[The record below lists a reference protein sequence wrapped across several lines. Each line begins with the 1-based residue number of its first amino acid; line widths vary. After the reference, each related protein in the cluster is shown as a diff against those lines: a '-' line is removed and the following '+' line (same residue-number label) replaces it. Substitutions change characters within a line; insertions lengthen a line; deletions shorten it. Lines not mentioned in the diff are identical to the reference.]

1 MNQQVSLRTF
11 ARYAAPGILGQVGIS
26 CYILADT
33 FFVSRDTGAI
43 GLAALNIALP
53 LYNLMNGIGLMIG
66 VGSATHFTICRAQ
79 GQQRDA
85 DRTFTHAVGLGLAA
99 GVFFLLLGLLAG
111 GPLARLLGADADTFP
126 LTLVYLRTL
135 LCFGPFFVMNNVL
148 RAFVRNDGGPNRA
161 MAGMIIGSL
170 SNVVMDYVFIFPL
183 GMGMFGAALATGV
196 SPIISILI
204 LSGHLRAPSRGFHL
218 LRARPRLRL
227 LPALCTPGL
236 PSLISELSSGVV
248 LLLFNQVL
256 LRLAG
261 NTGVAAYGIVAN
273 LALVAVAI
281 FTGLST
287 GTQPLVSHS
296 SGTGAAAALRRL
308 LRYGVLTA
316 LAIATVL
323 FALVF
328 AFAGPI
334 AVAFNSAGDPV
345 LADYAV
351 TGLRIYFLGFWCAG
365 LNIVSAAFF
374 SASGRAAQGFA
385 ISLLRGVIVIPP
397 VLLALT
403 ALAGIH
409 GVWATFPTVEA
420 IVAVLTLV
428 CIWRAFRRT
437 DTGRA

>member
-1 MNQQVSLRTF
+1 MCR
-11 ARYAAPGILGQVGIS
+11 AAQ
-26 CYILADT
+26 
-33 FFVSRDTGAI
+33 GAT

-66 VGSATHFTICRAQ
+66 VGSATHFHDLPRA
-79 GQQRDA
+79 GP
-85 DRTFTHAVGLGLAA
+85 AA
-99 GVFFLLLGLLAG
+99 GGRPRVHARGQASAWRRVLFFLLLGLLAG

-126 LTLVYLRTL
+126 LTRVYLRTL

-148 RAFVRNDGGPNRA
+148 LAFVRNDGGPNRA

-334 AVAFNSAGDPV
+334 AAAFNSAGDPV

-403 ALAGIH
+403 ALAGVH

-437 DTGRA
+437 DTAAAPESGRIQKEPPAGGS

>member
-33 FFVSRDTGAI
+33 FFVSRGTGAI

-126 LTLVYLRTL
+126 LTRVYLRTL

-148 RAFVRNDGGPNRA
+148 LAFVRNDGGPNRA

-196 SPIISILI
+196 SPIISMLI
-204 LSGHLRAPSRGFHL
+204 LSGHLRAASRGFHL
-218 LRARPRLRL
+218 LRARPQLRL

-334 AVAFNSAGDPV
+334 AAAFNSAGDPV

-374 SASGRAAQGFA
+374 SASGRSAQGFA

-403 ALAGIH
+403 ALAGVH

>member
-1 MNQQVSLRTF
+1 MEQTAGRQAFAKYASLN
-11 ARYAAPGILGQVGIS
+11 ILGQVGIS

-33 FFVSRDTGAI
+33 FFVSRGTGAT

-79 GQQRDA
+79 NQQEEA
-85 DRTFTHAVGLGLAA
+85 DHTFTHAAGMGLAA
-99 GVFFLLLGLLAG
+99 GLFFLLLGVLAA
-111 GPLARLLGADADTFP
+111 GPLAHLLGANAETFP
-126 LTLVYLRTL
+126 LTKVYLRTL

-148 RAFVRNDGGPNRA
+148 LAFVRNDGSPGRA
-161 MAGMIIGSL
+161 MCGMVIGSL

-204 LSGHLRAPSRGFHL
+204 LSGHLRAPGRGFHL
-218 LRARPRLRL
+218 HRTRVQPRLV
-227 LPALCTPGL
+227 PALCTPGL
-236 PSLISELSSGVV
+236 PSLISEFSSGLV

-273 LALVAVAI
+273 LALVAIAI

-287 GTQPLVSHS
+287 GMQPLVSHS
-296 SGTGAAAALRRL
+296 SGAGASSSLRQL
-308 LRYGVLTA
+308 FRYGVLTA

-323 FALVF
+323 YAVVAVF
-328 AFAGPI
+328 AVPI
-334 AVAFNSAGDPV
+334 ASAFNSTDDPV
-345 LADYAV
+345 LAGYAV
-351 TGLRIYFLGFWCAG
+351 SGLRIYFLGFWCAG
-365 LNIVSAAFF
+365 LNIVAAMFF
-374 SASGRAAQGFA
+374 SASGRSGQGFA
-385 ISLLRGVIVIPP
+385 ISLMRGVIVIPP

-403 ALAGIH
+403 ALAGIN
-409 GVWATFPTVEA
+409 GVWATFPVVEA
-420 IVAVLTLV
+420 LVAILTLV
-428 CIWRAFRRT
+428 CACRAFRRS
-437 DTGRA
+437 

>member
-33 FFVSRDTGAI
+33 FFVSRGTGAI

-126 LTLVYLRTL
+126 LTRVYLCTL

-148 RAFVRNDGGPNRA
+148 LAFVRNDGSPNRA

-374 SASGRAAQGFA
+374 SASGRSAQGFA

-403 ALAGIH
+403 ALAGVH

>member
-33 FFVSRDTGAI
+33 FFVSRGTGAI

-79 GQQRDA
+79 HQQRDA

-148 RAFVRNDGGPNRA
+148 LAFVRNDGGPNRA

-308 LRYGVLTA
+308 LQYGVLTA

-334 AVAFNSAGDPV
+334 AAAFNSAGDPV

-403 ALAGIH
+403 ALAEVH

>member
-33 FFVSRDTGAI
+33 FFVSRGTGAI

-66 VGSATHFTICRAQ
+66 VGSATHYTICRAQ

-99 GVFFLLLGLLAG
+99 GVFFLLLGLIAT

-148 RAFVRNDGGPNRA
+148 LAFVRNDGGPNRA

-308 LRYGVLTA
+308 LRYGVLTS

-334 AVAFNSAGDPV
+334 AAAFNSAGDPV

-403 ALAGIH
+403 ALAGVH

-437 DTGRA
+437 DTDRA

>member
-1 MNQQVSLRTF
+1 MNQPVSLRTF

-33 FFVSRDTGAI
+33 FFVSRGTGAI

-79 GQQRDA
+79 HQQRDA

-148 RAFVRNDGGPNRA
+148 LAFVRNDGGPNRA

-334 AVAFNSAGDPV
+334 AAAFNSAGDPV

-403 ALAGIH
+403 ALAGVH

>member
-1 MNQQVSLRTF
+1 MNQPVSLRTF

-33 FFVSRDTGAI
+33 FFVSRGTGAI

-148 RAFVRNDGGPNRA
+148 LAFVRNDGGPNRA

-334 AVAFNSAGDPV
+334 AAAFNSAGDPV

-374 SASGRAAQGFA
+374 SASGRSAQGFA

-403 ALAGIH
+403 ALAGVH